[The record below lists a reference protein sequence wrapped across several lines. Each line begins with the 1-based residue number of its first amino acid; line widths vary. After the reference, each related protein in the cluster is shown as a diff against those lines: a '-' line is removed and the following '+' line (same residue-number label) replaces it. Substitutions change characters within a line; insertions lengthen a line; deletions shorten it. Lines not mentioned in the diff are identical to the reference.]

1 MRILSNFQ
9 QLIKMENSNII
20 ELYRGDLWECQL
32 RKSILKDS
40 GIFCFLKNSHQAVT
54 PAQMV
59 LVMIKE
65 SDLEKARTV
74 LQNQFT

>member
-1 MRILSNFQ
+1 
-9 QLIKMENSNII
+9 MENSNII

-40 GIFCFLKNSHQAVT
+40 GIFCFLKNSHRAGYFPIVA

-59 LVMIKE
+59 IVMIKE